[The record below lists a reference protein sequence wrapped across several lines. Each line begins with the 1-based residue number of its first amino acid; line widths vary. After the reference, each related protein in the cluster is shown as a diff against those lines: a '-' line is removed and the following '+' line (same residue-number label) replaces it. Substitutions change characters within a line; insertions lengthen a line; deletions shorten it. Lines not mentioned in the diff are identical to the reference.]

1 MPSIEIL
8 DHLDDGQDPETFF
21 GETQHPFGP
30 RFEGVKPNRPR
41 SLPLPGACPE
51 GQHRNNLGVCVADVR
66 QTQDCPAG
74 QVRNSA
80 GVCVAESVDPGG
92 CPTGFHLSESGSH
105 CVRDGEGSVAPT
117 NVFFDDPINRWFSD
131 LGQREVSRLQTPLV
145 TPKIDSSMTQLQ
157 DLVNELRGPLNV
169 PGLDE
174 AQASL
179 AQAIKRA
186 RALEVPTALTTAEQH
201 LTSLLDQ
208 GNPDLDAFREFVM
221 GTRLAELRGDPF
233 SQQELATRE
242 VGMFD
247 QFERERQQERR
258 LLKEEL
264 AGMGHDPSSGLVSRR
279 LEDLDRRYQTDRARM
294 KTQLFLEEA
303 ALRRERESEA
313 DQLFVTLT
321 ELGFSERE
329 AQTMIANSLAQVGTS
344 ISGFQLGKQG
354 AITDASGAAGQLA
367 LGRGNLRAT
376 RDLGAANALSEYSD
390 LARSLLDFRED
401 RRQRSISNAALLPA
415 LQNENLTL
423 ALNLFGGGQSPF

>member
-1 MPSIEIL
+1 
-8 DHLDDGQDPETFF
+8 
-21 GETQHPFGP
+21 
-30 RFEGVKPNRPR
+30 
-41 SLPLPGACPE
+41 
-51 GQHRNNLGVCVADVR
+51 
-66 QTQDCPAG
+66 
-74 QVRNSA
+74 
-80 GVCVAESVDPGG
+80 
-92 CPTGFHLSESGSH
+92 
-105 CVRDGEGSVAPT
+105 
-117 NVFFDDPINRWFSD
+117 
-131 LGQREVSRLQTPLV
+131 
-145 TPKIDSSMTQLQ
+145 
-157 DLVNELRGPLNV
+157 
-169 PGLDE
+169 
-174 AQASL
+174 
-179 AQAIKRA
+179 
-186 RALEVPTALTTAEQH
+186 
-201 LTSLLDQ
+201 
-208 GNPDLDAFREFVM
+208 
-221 GTRLAELRGDPF
+221 
-233 SQQELATRE
+233 
-242 VGMFD
+242 
-247 QFERERQQERR
+247 
-258 LLKEEL
+258 
-264 AGMGHDPSSGLVSRR
+264 
-279 LEDLDRRYQTDRARM
+279 M